1 MATCIVQ
8 ENIAVMLMMLIFV
21 MHKILRIMD
30 RVLASAQIWKDPS
43 FTDMALFES
52 NVLKNARQNSLSL
65 SYYYY
70 YFLNKMTTGFT
81 IGERSTDWSSG
92 TGSHS
97 YSSRRPVLRLAQD
110 PTPLHAGPSR
120 CRTNSQPP
128 HIWL

>member
-30 RVLASAQIWKDPS
+30 RVLTSAQIWKDPS
-43 FTDMALFES
+43 FTDIALFES
-52 NVLKNARQNSLSL
+52 NVLKNARQNCLFISS
-65 SYYYY
+65 STST
-70 YFLNKMTTGFT
+70 TTGFT
-81 IGERSTDWSSG
+81 IGERDTDWSSG

>member
-30 RVLASAQIWKDPS
+30 RVLASTQIWKDPS

-65 SYYYY
+65 LLLLLL
-70 YFLNKMTTGFT
+70 FFNKTTTGFT